1 MNGVDE
7 EIIAETTALLLPST
21 STPQKLSS
29 PWYWPWQPSHWAA
42 IPIIFTAGL
51 SFGPSMILGAPLLK
65 TLFCERGLPAHFPVQ
80 NNTNSLQSL
89 SLQSFLSEPSNE
101 NGDRCDSAEYSAAI
115 AKFLGIHVFLI
126 AFFGDRIGRKKAMLV
141 WSTGTTIGQT
151 LPLLVYY
158 NKNMSVYFLWL
169 GGIIEG
175 SAGGVLSIISLTH
188 AYMADITRPE
198 QRVVAFGQLMA
209 GWHAGIGIGSA
220 LGGVLTKKFGLIT
233 AFWCMPTFIFI
244 DLIYILLVPESLII
258 SKNRES
264 SRTLTTSQNQVTV
277 PINSSDNSHTPKLN
291 LPGRAEAIMNAFIP
305 EKLPNTLGGK
315 YSVMMLM
322 IICFLALTGIMGATL
337 QISPYLLYRF
347 HFPSEKLGFVGAV
360 QGLSRLA
367 ALSLLL
373 PLVKRLAPQTS
384 VSNPALT
391 ISFDLKVVVGGL
403 LIEALSMFI
412 YAVTP
417 IGEGFYLGG
426 VTGAVGSLFFP
437 AIRGILSQAVAS
449 ESLGK
454 TLGTVA
460 IFESVSSA
468 FSPLI
473 FAWIYVA
480 LSSAGLALAVLVA
493 HRRDLHYRA

>member
-1 MNGVDE
+1 MLDSFFNAFSEAASFPADQLRCLTCLL
-7 EIIAETTALLLPST
+7 IAYPLAYAFWLLPTNNSNIKHTVSVLT
-21 STPQKLSS
+21 SFFLFVVVMDDMVGLTHLLGSSIAVWRIMGSVKGKWGPRIVFIGVMLHMSVSHLMRQLNDYRGSKLDHTGPQ
-29 PWYWPWQPSHWAA
+29 
-42 IPIIFTAGL
+42 
-51 SFGPSMILGAPLLK
+51 MILTMKL
-65 TLFCERGLPAHFPVQ
+65 T
-80 NNTNSLQSL
+80 SW
-89 SLQSFLSEPSNE
+89 
-101 NGDRCDSAEYSAAI
+101 
-115 AKFLGIHVFLI
+115 
-126 AFFGDRIGRKKAMLV
+126 AF
-141 WSTGTTIGQT
+141 
-151 LPLLVYY
+151 
-158 NKNMSVYFLWL
+158 SVYD
-169 GGIIEG
+169 GRRNPK
-175 SAGGVLSIISLTH
+175 IS
-188 AYMADITRPE
+188 TR
-198 QRVVAFGQLMA
+198 RF
-209 GWHAGIGIGSA
+209 
-220 LGGVLTKKFGLIT
+220 
-233 AFWCMPTFIFI
+233 
-244 DLIYILLVPESLII
+244 PESLII
-258 SKNRES
+258 SKDRES

-277 PINSSDNSHTPKLN
+277 PINSSDNSHTPKLKS
-291 LPGRAEAIMNAFIP
+291 LPGRAEAIMNLFIP

-322 IICFLALTGIMGATL
+322 ITCFLALTGIMGATL

-449 ESLGK
+449 ELLGK

-468 FSPLI
+468 FSPLL
-473 FAWIYVA
+473 FAWIYGISLESHPSAMFYFATIVA

-493 HRRDLHYRA
+493 HRRDLHHRA